1 MIIIINF
8 FPSSGK
14 DYQYVWFFSVVTKY
28 VLLAF
33 DLLSAELIPSC
44 KFQLTELL
52 CKGINV

>member
-1 MIIIINF
+1 MIIIIILKTT
-8 FPSSGK
+8 STS
-14 DYQYVWFFSVVTKY
+14 DFSVFAAKY

-33 DLLSAELIPSC
+33 DLLNADLIPSC